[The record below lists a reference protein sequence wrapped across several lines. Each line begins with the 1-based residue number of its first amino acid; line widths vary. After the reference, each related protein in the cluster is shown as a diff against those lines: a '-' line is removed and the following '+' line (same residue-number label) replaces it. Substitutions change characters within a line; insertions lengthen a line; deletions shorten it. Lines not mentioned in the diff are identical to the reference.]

1 MKSSIRNVGFAFALL
16 LTGCVSAPPGPPP
29 EIQRLQDQLSRL
41 HGDPRIS
48 PNTGPDLQNADAAVD
63 VLARNRRR
71 LDEPTFRHGVY
82 IADRLIQIAE
92 ASGLARYEEQRG
104 KDLGAERERLLAGS
118 MGLRHETY
126 PLARTT
132 ARDGLAH
139 DELAAIQPRLSS
151 LESHLDERGLVVALG
166 DFMFENNDRRLR
178 SSTTRALDTLVSAL
192 RDGPAA
198 QLSIDGY
205 AGSTD
210 DRDLAARRAVS
221 VRDYLV
227 DRGVDGTLIDTR
239 RTGIADEFA
248 GNHRGRVEIVIRAAG
263 R

>member
-41 HGDPRIS
+41 HGDPRIA
-48 PNTGPDLQNADAAVD
+48 PNAGPDLQNADAAVD

-139 DELAAIQPRLSS
+139 DELAAIQPRLSG

-205 AGSTD
+205 TGSVD
-210 DRDLAARRAVS
+210 GRDLAARRAVS

-239 RTGIADEFA
+239 RTGIVDEFA